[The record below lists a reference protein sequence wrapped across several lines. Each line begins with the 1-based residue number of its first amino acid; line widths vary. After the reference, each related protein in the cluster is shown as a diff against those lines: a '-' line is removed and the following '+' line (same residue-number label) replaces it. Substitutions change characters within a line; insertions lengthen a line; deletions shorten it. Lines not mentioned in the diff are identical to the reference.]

1 MTVIISMLFNGP
13 LNVLREMNVT
23 KDLEEMGQLEIDEL
37 FRTAFE
43 TIEVMPKV
51 MSFFDENVTADNM
64 TTTYMRTIIDLGTP
78 LDIDGMRYDN
88 KSHLKDD

>member
-1 MTVIISMLFNGP
+1 MASP

-23 KDLEEMGQLEIDEL
+23 KDLEDMGQLEIDEV

-43 TIEVMPKV
+43 TIEVMPKI

-64 TTTYMRTIIDLGTP
+64 TTTYMRTIIDLGMP
-78 LDIDGMRYDN
+78 LDIDGERYQN
-88 KSHLKDD
+88 KSDRRDD

>member
-1 MTVIISMLFNGP
+1 VSSP

-23 KDLEEMGQLEIDEL
+23 KDLEDMGQLEIDEV

-51 MSFFDENVTADNM
+51 MSFFDKNVTADNM
-64 TTTYMRTIIDLGTP
+64 TTTYMRSIIDLGTP
-78 LDIDGMRYDN
+78 LDVGGMRYAN